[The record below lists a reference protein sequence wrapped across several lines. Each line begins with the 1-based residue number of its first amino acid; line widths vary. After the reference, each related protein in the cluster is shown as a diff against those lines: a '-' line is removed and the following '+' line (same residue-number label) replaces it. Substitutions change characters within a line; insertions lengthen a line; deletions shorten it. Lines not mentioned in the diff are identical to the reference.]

1 MPPLTFLLL
10 LLPIAGVA
18 SSPAPAGCPN
28 YACGNVAV
36 RYPFWVGND
45 TGAHCG
51 YTGFGLE
58 CRHGT
63 PVLRLPSGEYGIT
76 SISYGSTPAISA
88 FDIALLN
95 ATCPDVAGRSLHLL
109 PGSPPPLSL
118 TARNTN
124 VSFLLNCTFTFRGVS
139 RGHLIPCLL
148 DRHNVT
154 FSFYIPDGWLP
165 PHEQARLCQE
175 VVTMPVL
182 GIGDDVLLAL
192 RAGFELTWAPAAGGP
207 CRSCEQAG
215 GFCGQRRGQF
225 NCFTAS
231 KDEGACQSSFSQ
243 EICRRS
249 IAQHTLILT
258 TKESPLTTTCI
269 IAQQ

>member
-1 MPPLTFLLL
+1 
-10 LLPIAGVA
+10 
-18 SSPAPAGCPN
+18 
-28 YACGNVAV
+28 
-36 RYPFWVGND
+36 
-45 TGAHCG
+45 
-51 YTGFGLE
+51 
-58 CRHGT
+58 
-63 PVLRLPSGEYGIT
+63 
-76 SISYGSTPAISA
+76 
-88 FDIALLN
+88 
-95 ATCPDVAGRSLHLL
+95 
-109 PGSPPPLSL
+109 
-118 TARNTN
+118 
-124 VSFLLNCTFTFRGVS
+124 
-139 RGHLIPCLL
+139 L